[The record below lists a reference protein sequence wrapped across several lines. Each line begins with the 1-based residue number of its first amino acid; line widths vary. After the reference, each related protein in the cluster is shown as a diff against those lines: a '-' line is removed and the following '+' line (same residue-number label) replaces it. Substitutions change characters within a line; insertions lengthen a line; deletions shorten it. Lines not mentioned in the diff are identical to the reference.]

1 MSTKI
6 DQAFIDTFI
15 NASFGLEI
23 AHENLPDEP
32 TAGTE
37 YVELINLPNDTTAL
51 SLNDINETDG
61 LFRINLYWP
70 VNKGSIAPKA
80 KADEILAIFTIGTT
94 VCYDS
99 QCATVDSVSR
109 EKGATVDNWYKTIIT
124 IGYYA
129 SISY

>member
-37 YVELINLPNDTTAL
+37 YAELINLPNDTTAL
-51 SLNDINETDG
+51 SLNDLNETDG